1 MPGSSGLP
9 GPAGYGRGSQ
19 SAASLAA
26 ANALPAGARQ
36 ASNAA
41 LANAPVRG
49 RGAPPLA
56 TAAPTGNTK
65 YTFIGL
71 CDALNSYEQSL
82 VKAGTV
88 KYANQYEIQF
98 APASLAASS
107 IVLPGP
113 TDYKQTPNQQDR
125 TAAAV
130 VNPKTNS
137 ANMKGK
143 NQAVTQGTQIIQ
155 FIEMTMR
162 NSRYVTDQLTVA
174 QDQLT
179 GNALPSTSTT
189 TNKTTTWFKITVNA
203 VPIGDKIDELRNDYA
218 YKITYTI
225 STYALNEA
233 QSQYF
238 PAAQFRGVQKVYNY
252 WFTGENTQVLSYEQ
266 NYNNQYINVLSSKT
280 KTQGS
285 QGLNNALA
293 NSVGYGIG
301 PNKNVPSPR
310 SGQSDQQAQNGANNP
325 ASTLADYLYSFA
337 DQSEITLQIVGDPA
351 WLVQGEVKGI
361 TASAFQFTGFYS
373 DGTVNPDTQ
382 QVVFAVNWNA
392 PADYNNGTSGPYSGT
407 GLMDVNA
414 SSTQNNNNNLSSS
427 PTQAS
432 AAYTATEVKST
443 FSKGKFTQEI
453 KGNALKNLN
462 PTQLAAV
469 PGVSRAPAATS
480 ILSANQPQAG
490 TRTSLLQ
497 QVEAAGSQI
506 LGAISSALTP
516 SSWISP
522 ASNTPVSAPA
532 AATPAVAPAVQTA
545 SAPSDVTSAG
555 VVVGTA
561 SPTTAVLNAGTVVTS
576 NATSTTTVTGG
587 GSTIRTSTPTV
598 YVNTPEFTTGSN
610 TQSMAAK
617 DA

>member
-9 GPAGYGRGSQ
+9 GPAGFGRGTQ

-26 ANALPAGARQ
+26 ANALPTNARQ
-36 ASNAA
+36 TSNAIA
-41 LANAPVRG
+41 AATGARG

-56 TAAPTGNTK
+56 TAAPTGNNK
-65 YTFIGL
+65 YTFTGL
-71 CDALNSYEQSL
+71 CDALNAYEQGL
-82 VKAGTV
+82 VKDGTV
-88 KYANQYEIQF
+88 TYANQYVIEF
-98 APASLAASS
+98 APASLRSS
-107 IVLPGP
+107 GVTLPGTSDKKLGPMQQTNTAKDKVLPE
-113 TDYKQTPNQQDR
+113 TNTYNTKAKNI
-125 TAAAV
+125 AV
-130 VNPKTNS
+130 S
-137 ANMKGK
+137 
-143 NQAVTQGTQIIQ
+143 QGTQIIQ

-162 NSRYVTDQLTVA
+162 NSRYVTDQLIVA
-174 QDQLT
+174 QDQLS

-238 PAAQFRGVQKVYNY
+238 PEAQFRGVQKVYNY

-337 DQSEITLQIVGDPA
+337 DQSEITLQIIGDPA
-351 WLVQGEVKGI
+351 WLVQGEVKGL

-414 SSTQNNNNNLSSS
+414 SATQNNNNNLSSS

-443 FSKGKFTQEI
+443 FSKGKFTQEL

-462 PTQLAAV
+462 PTQLASV
-469 PGVSRAPAATS
+469 PGVTRAPTPTS
-480 ILSANQPQAG
+480 TLSANQPQAG

-497 QVEAAGSQI
+497 QIEAAGSQI
-506 LGAISSALTP
+506 LGAVTNALTP
-516 SSWISP
+516 SSWTSP
-522 ASNTPVSAPA
+522 ITNTPVSAPA
-532 AATPAVAPAVQTA
+532 SATPAVAPPVQPA
-545 SAPSDVTSAG
+545 SAPTDVTSAG
-555 VVVGTA
+555 VVVGAA
-561 SPTTAVLNAGTVVTS
+561 SATSAVLNAGTVVTS
-576 NATSTTTVTGG
+576 NTTSTTTVTGG

-598 YVNTPEFTTGSN
+598 YVNTPEFTTGSS
-610 TQSMAAK
+610 TQPMAAK